1 MQFDYSKLSG
11 RIKEKFGS
19 QLAFA
24 NAMGWSTGKVSFILN
39 GRSSIDT
46 EDVYAMCAADRLDI
60 SKEEIPV
67 YFFTLKLHN
76 CE

>member
-1 MQFDYSKLSG
+1 MEFDYSKLSG

-24 NAMGWSTGKVSFILN
+24 KAMGWSAGKVSYILS
-39 GRSSIDT
+39 GRNPIST
-46 EDVYAMCAADRLDI
+46 QDVFAMCAEDRLDI
-60 SKEEIPV
+60 SKPEIPT
-67 YFFTLKLHN
+67 YFFTLKLHK